1 MRLAVLIVAVVA
13 AGCADV
19 KSHSVS
25 SLSDGSEIHSF
36 KCDDNWDGCYRA
48 AATACGDRGYV
59 EIDRAADAGATSI
72 ERRDRVLRADDGIHT
87 RTLPSNQPRD
97 PRRDGVLTIRC
108 NQLQ

>member
-1 MRLAVLIVAVVA
+1 MKLAPLILALFF

-48 AATACGDRGYV
+48 AARACGERGYV
-59 EIDRAADAGATSI
+59 EIDRAADSGSTST
-72 ERRDRVLRADDGIHT
+72 ERMERVLQADDGINT
-87 RTLPSNQPRD
+87 RELPGNLPRD

-108 NQLQ
+108 NPHR

>member
-36 KCDDNWDGCYRA
+36 KCDDNWDG
-48 AATACGDRGYV
+48 
-59 EIDRAADAGATSI
+59 
-72 ERRDRVLRADDGIHT
+72 
-87 RTLPSNQPRD
+87 
-97 PRRDGVLTIRC
+97 
-108 NQLQ
+108 